1 MGISVLILTLNEEVN
16 LAGCLESVRW
26 CDDVVVLDSLSH
38 DLTVAIAENYGARVV
53 HRAFDDYARQR
64 NFGLSEIPFLH
75 PWLLML
81 DADERVPVE
90 LQREMLAAIAAAP
103 PAIAMF
109 RMRRKDHLFGR
120 WIRGSS
126 GYPTWFG
133 RLMRLGRVRVER
145 AINEEYHTDGGVAE
159 LQSHLHHF
167 PFNKGF
173 AAWIEKHDRYSTM
186 EAELRLAGGT
196 AMAPASEMFS
206 GDPTQRRRALK
217 ATLYRM
223 PGRPLLVFLALYL
236 FRGGIIEGRA
246 GLTFSLLRAWYEYM
260 IDCKYFELQRRARGL
275 PV

>member
-1 MGISVLILTLNEEVN
+1 MGPSVIILTLNEELN

-26 CDDVVVLDSLSH
+26 CDDVVVLDSLSR
-38 DLTVAIAENYGARVV
+38 DSTVAIAEKYGARVIQ
-53 HRAFDDYARQR
+53 RPFDDYASQR
-64 NFGLSEIPFLH
+64 NYALQLDYAY
-75 PWLLML
+75 PWVLML

-90 LQREMLAAIAAAP
+90 LQREIQAKTAEATP
-103 PAIAMF
+103 DVAMF

-133 RLMRLGRVRVER
+133 RLMRRGRVRVER
-145 AINEEYHTDGGVAE
+145 AINEEYHTDGEVRE
-159 LQSHLHHF
+159 LEQHLHHF

-186 EAELRLAGGT
+186 EAELRLSGHVATRAGDL
-196 AMAPASEMFS
+196 FS
-206 GDPTQRRRALK
+206 ADATVRRRALK
-217 ATLYRM
+217 HTLYRM
-223 PGRPLLVFLALYL
+223 PGRPLLVFIALYF
-236 FRGGIIEGRA
+236 FRGGLIEGRA

>member
-1 MGISVLILTLNEEVN
+1 MSISVVILTLNEEVN

-26 CDDVVVLDSLSH
+26 CDDVVVLDSFSS
-38 DLTVAIAENYGARVV
+38 DATVEIAARYGARVV
-53 HRAFDDYARQR
+53 KRAFDDYASQR
-64 NFGLSEIPFLH
+64 NHALSLEYRH
-75 PWLLML
+75 SWLLML

-90 LQREMLAAIAAAP
+90 LQREMQAAVSAAT
-103 PAIAMF
+103 PAVALF

-133 RLMRLGRVRVER
+133 RLMRIGKVRFER
-145 AINEEYHTDGGVAE
+145 AFNEESHPDGEVRE
-159 LQSHLHHF
+159 LESHLLHY

-186 EAELRLAGGT
+186 EAEIRLAGENN
-196 AMAPASEMFS
+196 ARAADLFS
-206 GDPTQRRRALK
+206 GDPMARRRALK

-223 PGRPLLVFLALYL
+223 PGRPLVVFIALYF
-236 FRGGIIEGRA
+236 FRGGLIEGRA